1 MNQDLYVIL
10 PYFNYVG
17 WDNRAENTIRF
28 IQENIHLQSDG
39 VKFVLMEGIY
49 KNKHQ
54 LNHVPKDIYKH
65 MQLHVEHPI
74 WIKENLINLAIQ
86 QLPEDWQYVAWIDA
100 DIFFTNTNW
109 HHDARRLLNT
119 HNMLQLFT
127 SVVNVDKQSNLI
139 ENPCFAQHG
148 IAYSGS
154 LQWDHPGHAWAM
166 HRSLHDKIGML
177 FDKCIVGGADTF
189 IAALGLAHGDANS
202 KVFEY
207 MQNLKIAEPFLKY
220 LVEYVSKFKDATVS
234 YVNGTI
240 LHYYHGDV
248 RKRKYVE
255 RQQIL
260 AHVKY
265 DPAVHITYDAQ
276 GVLMINADAAHAKIL
291 IKNIMHYFES
301 RREVENMLQDES
313 LQDDALGMTHV

>member
-1 MNQDLYVIL
+1 
-10 PYFNYVG
+10 
-17 WDNRAENTIRF
+17 
-28 IQENIHLQSDG
+28 
-39 VKFVLMEGIY
+39 
-49 KNKHQ
+49 
-54 LNHVPKDIYKH
+54 
-65 MQLHVEHPI
+65 
-74 WIKENLINLAIQ
+74 
-86 QLPEDWQYVAWIDA
+86 
-100 DIFFTNTNW
+100 
-109 HHDARRLLNT
+109 
-119 HNMLQLFT
+119 
-127 SVVNVDKQSNLI
+127 
-139 ENPCFAQHG
+139 
-148 IAYSGS
+148 
-154 LQWDHPGHAWAM
+154 M

-276 GVLMINADAAHAKIL
+276 GVLMINADAAHAKML

-301 RREVENMLQDES
+301 RREDENMLQDES

>member
-139 ENPCFAQHG
+139 ENP
-148 IAYSGS
+148 
-154 LQWDHPGHAWAM
+154 
-166 HRSLHDKIGML
+166 
-177 FDKCIVGGADTF
+177 
-189 IAALGLAHGDANS
+189 
-202 KVFEY
+202 
-207 MQNLKIAEPFLKY
+207 
-220 LVEYVSKFKDATVS
+220 
-234 YVNGTI
+234 
-240 LHYYHGDV
+240 
-248 RKRKYVE
+248 
-255 RQQIL
+255 
-260 AHVKY
+260 
-265 DPAVHITYDAQ
+265 
-276 GVLMINADAAHAKIL
+276 
-291 IKNIMHYFES
+291 
-301 RREVENMLQDES
+301 
-313 LQDDALGMTHV
+313 

>member
-100 DIFFTNTNW
+100 DIIFPACGSSGNSPNFFGR
-109 HHDARRLLNT
+109 DR
-119 HNMLQLFT
+119 
-127 SVVNVDKQSNLI
+127 
-139 ENPCFAQHG
+139 
-148 IAYSGS
+148 
-154 LQWDHPGHAWAM
+154 
-166 HRSLHDKIGML
+166 
-177 FDKCIVGGADTF
+177 
-189 IAALGLAHGDANS
+189 
-202 KVFEY
+202 
-207 MQNLKIAEPFLKY
+207 
-220 LVEYVSKFKDATVS
+220 
-234 YVNGTI
+234 
-240 LHYYHGDV
+240 
-248 RKRKYVE
+248 
-255 RQQIL
+255 
-260 AHVKY
+260 
-265 DPAVHITYDAQ
+265 
-276 GVLMINADAAHAKIL
+276 
-291 IKNIMHYFES
+291 
-301 RREVENMLQDES
+301 
-313 LQDDALGMTHV
+313 